1 MNLNRKTIQRLIGML
16 LMAFSITM
24 LPPIGVSLWYQ
35 DGESEHFL
43 LTLLLTFVSGIALWL
58 PVHRHRVELRIRDGF
73 IIVALFWTVMSVL
86 SAVPFLFSPHLR
98 FTDAV
103 FESVSG
109 FTTTGATVIIGLD
122 KLPQSILYYRQQLQ
136 WLGGMGII
144 VLAVAIFPVLG
155 VGGMQLYR
163 AETPGPMKDE
173 KLTPRIAHTA
183 RALWLIY
190 LGLTIACALA
200 FWLAGMDLFDAIGHS
215 FSTIATGGFSTH
227 DASLGYFESP
237 LIELLAS
244 LFMLLGGINFAI
256 HFKAWR
262 GQSLLYYLR
271 DAEVFSFLVIV
282 AGLSALVT
290 ALLWLA
296 GEYSNPFTALRYAAF
311 QVISIITTTGFTT
324 ASFADWPSF
333 LPALLIYISF
343 IGGCAGSTAGGMKV
357 VRVVL
362 LLKQVLREVEKL
374 VHPRGVISVK
384 LGDRSMG
391 DAVMNAIWGFFVLYV
406 FSTTT
411 LTLLMIGTGM
421 DTLSAYSAVAT
432 CLNVTGPGLGEVTS
446 NFATVSPAGKWISV
460 FTMLL
465 GRLEMYTLFVLL
477 MPAFWKQ

>member
-1 MNLNRKTIQRLIGML
+1 
-16 LMAFSITM
+16 
-24 LPPIGVSLWYQ
+24 
-35 DGESEHFL
+35 
-43 LTLLLTFVSGIALWL
+43 
-58 PVHRHRVELRIRDGF
+58 
-73 IIVALFWTVMSVL
+73 
-86 SAVPFLFSPHLR
+86 
-98 FTDAV
+98 
-103 FESVSG
+103 
-109 FTTTGATVIIGLD
+109 
-122 KLPQSILYYRQQLQ
+122 
-136 WLGGMGII
+136 
-144 VLAVAIFPVLG
+144 
-155 VGGMQLYR
+155 
-163 AETPGPMKDE
+163 
-173 KLTPRIAHTA
+173 
-183 RALWLIY
+183 
-190 LGLTIACALA
+190 
-200 FWLAGMDLFDAIGHS
+200 
-215 FSTIATGGFSTH
+215 
-227 DASLGYFESP
+227 
-237 LIELLAS
+237 
-244 LFMLLGGINFAI
+244 
-256 HFKAWR
+256 
-262 GQSLLYYLR
+262 LLYYLR

-421 DTLSAYSAVAT
+421 DTLSAYAAVAT